1 MRIENYEILKCNQ
14 WCYQVYRVLPDD
26 FDNSKA
32 KYRQSPLDERFLKP
46 LECFPN
52 TLPAAIRRCI
62 EFCER
67 DGLDTLRFEETL
79 AAVEKLHESMS
90 KLADEMGD
98 IKNAQQ

>member
-14 WCYQVYRVLPDD
+14 WCYQVYKVMPDGWD
-26 FDNSKA
+26 GKQKTRN
-32 KYRQSPLDERFLKP
+32 SPLDGRRLVSI
-46 LECFPN
+46 ECYPN

-79 AAVEKLHESMS
+79 TAVEQLHESMS
-90 KLADEMGD
+90 KLADEMGA

>member
-14 WCYQVYRVLPDD
+14 WCHQVYRVLPDD
-26 FDNSKA
+26 FDNSRA
-32 KYRQSPLDERFLKP
+32 KDRQSPLDERFLKP
-46 LECFPN
+46 L
-52 TLPAAIRRCI
+52 RRCI

-67 DGLDTLRFEETL
+67 DGLDTLRSEETL

-90 KLADEMGD
+90 NLAGEMGA